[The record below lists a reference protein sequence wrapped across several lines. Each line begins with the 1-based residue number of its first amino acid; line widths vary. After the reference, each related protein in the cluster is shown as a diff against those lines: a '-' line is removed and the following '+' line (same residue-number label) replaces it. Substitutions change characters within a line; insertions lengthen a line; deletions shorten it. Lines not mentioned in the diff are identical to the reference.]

1 MWNTGMLKVPELLRE
16 NFESLLYFFG
26 KRDLKI
32 NEYYHLRLGDN
43 GAGGEFL
50 YSHWGF
56 IKREN
61 NQKIVEISF
70 SEENISWEGKRKIYL
85 KEGNFLKT
93 PHYKYNNFWG
103 EYRVYNILERL
114 LNETEGK

>member
-1 MWNTGMLKVPELLRE
+1 MLKVPELLRE

-32 NEYYHLRLGDN
+32 NKYYHLRLGDN

-70 SEENISWEGKRKIYL
+70 SEENISWEGKRKIYFN
-85 KEGNFLKT
+85 EGHFFKKT
-93 PHYKYNNFWG
+93 HYKNSKVLGDKEIY
-103 EYRVYNILERL
+103 EKLERL